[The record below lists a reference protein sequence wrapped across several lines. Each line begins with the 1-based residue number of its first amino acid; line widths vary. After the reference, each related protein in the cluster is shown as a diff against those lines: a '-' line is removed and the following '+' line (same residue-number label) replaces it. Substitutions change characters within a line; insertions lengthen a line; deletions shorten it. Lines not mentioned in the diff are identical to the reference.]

1 MFSTYLTFPILEFG
15 TGAVTAR
22 LYASSATKEA
32 QQSALS
38 ISVLIK
44 KTTKKTD
51 NLQCIKYVKGNNI
64 ILFMEYFV
72 YLCILKSSFLKL
84 KVTTTF
90 VFFHTTCQLS
100 LCSILSDANCIFT
113 TGAGALVHINHP
125 TYQTQSIKCF

>member
-44 KTTKKTD
+44 KQQKKPD

-90 VFFHTTCQLS
+90 EFFYTTCQLS
-100 LCSILSDANCIFT
+100 LCSILSDTNCIFT

>member
-1 MFSTYLTFPILEFG
+1 MFSTYLFFPILEFG

-44 KTTKKTD
+44 KQQKKPD

-90 VFFHTTCQLS
+90 EFFHTTCQLS
-100 LCSILSDANCIFT
+100 LCSILSDTNCIFT

>member
-44 KTTKKTD
+44 KQQKKTD

-90 VFFHTTCQLS
+90 EFFYTTCQLS
-100 LCSILSDANCIFT
+100 LCSILSDTNCIFT

>member
-1 MFSTYLTFPILEFG
+1 MFSTYLTFPVLEFG

-44 KTTKKTD
+44 KQQKKPD

-90 VFFHTTCQLS
+90 EFFYTTCQLS
-100 LCSILSDANCIFT
+100 LCSILSDTNCIFT

>member
-90 VFFHTTCQLS
+90 EFFYTTCQLS

>member
-1 MFSTYLTFPILEFG
+1 MFSTYLFFPILEFG

-44 KTTKKTD
+44 KQQKKQTTC
-51 NLQCIKYVKGNNI
+51 NVLNMSKGTI
-64 ILFMEYFV
+64 SYCSWSILSTCV
-72 YLCILKSSFLKL
+72 YLITSFLKL

-90 VFFHTTCQLS
+90 EFFYTTCQLS
-100 LCSILSDANCIFT
+100 LCSILSDTNCIFT

-125 TYQTQSIKCF
+125 TYQAQSIKCF

>member
-1 MFSTYLTFPILEFG
+1 MFSTYLTFPILEFWHWCSYCW
-15 TGAVTAR
+15 AVCIFSHKRGPTICPIN
-22 LYASSATKEA
+22 KC
-32 QQSALS
+32 
-38 ISVLIK
+38 VDK

-90 VFFHTTCQLS
+90 EFFHTTCQLS

>member
-1 MFSTYLTFPILEFG
+1 MFSTYLFFPILEFG

-44 KTTKKTD
+44 KQQKKTD

-90 VFFHTTCQLS
+90 EFFYTTCQLS
-100 LCSILSDANCIFT
+100 LCSILSDTNCIFT